1 MKKTTAKKMKQ
12 SNKLGMFS
20 VSIIVV
26 GICGILL
33 YQMKDL
39 NAKDK
44 ELAKTENELKEQLQ
58 EEQERSE
65 YLEEQRIYVQTKK
78 YVEEVAKKLGYVYP
92 DEIIFKP
99 YED

>member
-1 MKKTTAKKMKQ
+1 
-12 SNKLGMFS
+12 MFS
-20 VSIIVV
+20 VLIIVV
-26 GICGILL
+26 SICGVLL

-44 ELAKTENELKEQLQ
+44 ELEKTQSELKQQL
-58 EEQERSE
+58 EDEKERSE

>member
-1 MKKTTAKKMKQ
+1 VKKKTANKFKQ

-20 VSIIVV
+20 VLIIVV
-26 GICGILL
+26 SICGVLL

-44 ELAKTENELKEQLQ
+44 ELEKTQSELKQQL
-58 EEQERSE
+58 EDEKERSE